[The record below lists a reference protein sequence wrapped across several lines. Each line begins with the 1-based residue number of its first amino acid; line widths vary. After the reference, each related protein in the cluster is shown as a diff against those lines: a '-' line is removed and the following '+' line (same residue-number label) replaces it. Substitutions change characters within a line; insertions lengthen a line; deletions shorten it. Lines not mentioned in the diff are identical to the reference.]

1 MYKKYLATQE
11 REAISLSLGKA
22 KENSYPCM
30 IGYLAPKN
38 TDFIN
43 YILFIVN
50 VMIFRYLQRALD
62 FPGGTVV
69 KNLPANAGDMG
80 LIPGSEDCLEKEMA
94 THSSILA

>member
-80 LIPGSEDCLEKEMA
+80 SISGWGRSREVGSGN
-94 THSSILA
+94 TP